1 MDETPNGFASWL
13 DAMEAIVRA
22 RAANKDP
29 NDVGEHVWEAFVTVA
44 FVFMP
49 KISQ

>member
-1 MDETPNGFASWL
+1 MDETPKGFASWH

-29 NDVGEHVWEAFVTVA
+29 NNVDEYVWEAFVTVA